1 MQVFIFFYLHY
12 FCLWV
17 CGWVLSLGLR
27 KMPHTHG
34 MVNVS
39 SVTTS
44 PQLQGSTMVGKCV
57 GWRRTG
63 FVSSQCCFLFTD
75 GPWLCCVF
83 ESISTASTGLCLDEW
98 LGSVWMSGA
107 GELSLGFAGPPPL
120 PAISMDTTVLFKVS
134 QLPLLGSTKMGRW
147 KERCLFG
154 GGTVLLPLTLQAVY
168 EDCSLSSPPLPHS
181 LEPKW
186 MRTVSM
192 ITIPTF
198 LPIPL
203 PLLIPIYPP
212 SNVLMHES
220 FKHVCVLSRA
230 FFVELWSDL

>member
-1 MQVFIFFYLHY
+1 M
-12 FCLWV
+12 
-17 CGWVLSLGLR
+17 
-27 KMPHTHG
+27 
-34 MVNVS
+34 
-39 SVTTS
+39 
-44 PQLQGSTMVGKCV
+44 
-57 GWRRTG
+57 
-63 FVSSQCCFLFTD
+63 
-75 GPWLCCVF
+75 
-83 ESISTASTGLCLDEW
+83 
-98 LGSVWMSGA
+98 
-107 GELSLGFAGPPPL
+107 
-120 PAISMDTTVLFKVS
+120 
-134 QLPLLGSTKMGRW
+134 
-147 KERCLFG
+147 
-154 GGTVLLPLTLQAVY
+154 LLPLTLQAVY
-168 EDCSLSSPPLPHS
+168 EDCSLSSPPPPHS